1 MKKTIALCCA
11 LALAAAA
18 ASADEMDDMFSDPGA
33 SEIAEAKTIENPE
46 QTIVGSNPFQWGG
59 DLNMTAG
66 AGPRY
71 EKAIA
76 DITDWSAYDDE
87 LMFSM
92 KGRLWFDAR
101 PDQSLRVFGKFTADY
116 PFSKTALSGATLTGD
131 GMGGSSL
138 STTSTAINSIKVFE
152 LFTDFDWNDTVYF
165 RVGKQNTGWGVS
177 RFYQVADPLS
187 VGVKDPT
194 DPTADLEG
202 PVAIKVSVPFGLN
215 SVVLIGAFKDS
226 YLPSDLNEA
235 SICDAGVGA
244 KADFLVPVPKNDI
257 LGNGQ
262 LSVGAYY
269 QRKLAPKFIASYS
282 TGIWKFQVFTD
293 QVVQLGLDSYRLASD
308 TESWNVSSYPAGE
321 VYKTEKPDTP
331 FYSATVGTMYVNSDW
346 DFTLY
351 AEYLYNGAGS
361 TKTSCYKDWLTR
373 YAAESISGTSLTKTL
388 SSSDIAGYLGM
399 HNTALSLSW
408 SELFNSDKFSFAA
421 TWLQDWVDFSGMVK
435 PALTWKPFKHF
446 TVECGAVLAWGDD
459 KTEWVIKTM
468 DTSTLKPARTL
479 GYIAF
484 KLSDVKF

>member
-1 MKKTIALCCA
+1 MKKTFALCCA

-18 ASADEMDDMFSDPGA
+18 SADEMDDLFADPA
-33 SEIAEAKTIENPE
+33 ATEIAEAKTIENPE
-46 QTIVGSNPFQWGG
+46 STVVGENPFQWGG

-71 EKAIA
+71 ERAIA
-76 DITDWSAYDDE
+76 DITDWSAFDDE
-87 LMFSM
+87 LLFSM

-101 PDQSLRVFGKFTADY
+101 PDQRLRVFGKFTADY
-116 PFSKTALSGATLTGD
+116 PFSETALTGATLTGAPPT
-131 GMGGSSL
+131 GYSL
-138 STTSTAINSIKVFE
+138 STTSTAVNSIRVFE
-152 LFTDFDWNDTVYF
+152 LFTDFDWNDAVYF
-165 RVGKQNTGWGVS
+165 RVGKQNAGWGTS

-226 YLPSDLNEA
+226 YLPSNLSDA
-235 SICDAGVGA
+235 SIRDAGVGA
-244 KADFLVPVPKNDI
+244 KADFLIPIPKNDI

-293 QVVQLGLDSYRLASD
+293 QVVQLGLDSYRISSD
-308 TESWNVSSYPAGE
+308 TESWNVPGYPAGD
-321 VYKTEKPDTP
+321 VYKTEKPDSV
-331 FYSATVGTMYVNSDW
+331 FYSATVGAMYVNSDW

-361 TKTSCYKDWLTR
+361 TKASCYEDWVAR
-373 YAAESISGTSLTKTL
+373 YAAESVPGNTLPKTL
-388 SSSDIAGYLGM
+388 SSSDVAGYLGM

-408 SELFNSDKFSFAA
+408 SELFDNDKFSLSA
-421 TWLQDWVDFSGMVK
+421 TWLQNWVDLSGMVK
-435 PALTWKPFKHF
+435 PALTWKPFRHF

-459 KTEWVIKTM
+459 NTEWVIKTM
-468 DTSTLKPARTL
+468 NASTLKPARTL
-479 GYIAF
+479 GYVAF
-484 KLSDVKF
+484 KLGDVKF